1 MRHIRRR
8 PYLQFAAFAGLCCGL
23 PWTAA
28 ALQPRVYRFS
38 PVNQYGIELTAS
50 YWNPII
56 DHVSRRSGVRLELK
70 LGRTSADTT
79 SHALANEVEFLF
91 SNHLFTPERER
102 LGWRIFAR
110 RSTPAIHGALVVMA
124 NSSLRRLEDLDG
136 KVVGFPGPEATV
148 SYKFTYARLLERKIN
163 VQVVFGG
170 NTDGALAQLASGK
183 VAAVGVN
190 TQLAD
195 GWAKREGRSL
205 RELWRSGPVYDLPL
219 MAARSVPDADLQA
232 VKAAFV
238 GMKNDPEGR
247 QILQSTAAM
256 VKLEPDTVFV
266 TSDSAEYEV
275 YREFFRSA
283 PPQLR

>member
-1 MRHIRRR
+1 MRRR
-8 PYLQFAAFAGLCCGL
+8 PYIHMALLAGLGSAL
-23 PWTAA
+23 PWSVSA
-28 ALQPRVYRFS
+28 QPRVYRFS
-38 PVNQYGIELTAS
+38 PVNQYGIELTAK

-56 DHVSRRSGVRLELK
+56 DHVSRRSGVRLALK

-79 SHALANEVEFLF
+79 TYALANEVEFLF
-91 SNHLFTPERER
+91 SNHLFSPERER
-102 LGWRIFAR
+102 LGWRVFAR
-110 RSTPAIHGALVVMA
+110 RSTPPIHGALVVLSGSA
-124 NSSLRRLEDLDG
+124 LRRLEDLEG
-136 KVVGFPGPEATV
+136 RAVGFPGPEATV
-148 SYKFTYARLLERKIN
+148 SYKFTYAKLLERKVNI
-163 VQVVFGG
+163 QVVFGG

-195 GWAKREGRSL
+195 GWARREGRLL

-219 MAARSVPDADLQA
+219 LAARTVPEADLQA
-232 VKAAFV
+232 VKAAFI
-238 GMKNDPEGR
+238 GMTQDAEGR
-247 QILQSTAAM
+247 QVLQATAEL

-266 TSDSAEYEV
+266 ASDSAEYEV

>member
-1 MRHIRRR
+1 MRTIRRR
-8 PYLQFAAFAGLCCGL
+8 PYLHIAAFAGLGCGL
-23 PWTAA
+23 PWIAA
-28 ALQPRVYRFS
+28 AQQPRAFRFS
-38 PVNQYGIELTAS
+38 PVNQYGIELTAR

-79 SHALANEVEFLF
+79 SYALANEVEFLF

-110 RSTPAIHGALVVMA
+110 RSTPAIHGALVVLA
-124 NSSLRRLEDLDG
+124 GSALRRLEDLDG

-148 SYKFTYARLLERKIN
+148 SYKFTYAKLLERKIN

-190 TQLAD
+190 TQLAE
-195 GWAKREGRSL
+195 GWAKREGRPL

-219 MAARSVPDADLQA
+219 LAARSVPDADLQA
-232 VKAAFV
+232 VKAAFI
-238 GMKNDPEGR
+238 GMKSDPEGR
-247 QILQSTAAM
+247 QILQATAAM